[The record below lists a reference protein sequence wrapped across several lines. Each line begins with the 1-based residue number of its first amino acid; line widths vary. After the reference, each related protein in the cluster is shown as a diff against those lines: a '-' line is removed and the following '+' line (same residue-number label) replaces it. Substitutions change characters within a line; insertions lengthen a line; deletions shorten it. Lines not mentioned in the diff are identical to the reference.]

1 MLFTCMQLWTKYD
14 SERRLRWIYTA
25 NTVCVDWSRD
35 MSLEEDSRWL
45 EWVTKQFESIA
56 GDDKEINLEE
66 FKTALKVKEV
76 SFLIT
81 ETFIIF
87 LYYLVLKRS
96 PLFSPVVVV
105 IFCGEVF
112 CLVWLRWQQLHQSG
126 WTSQGFRSSDPWQWD
141 RQTTLPLPGLRC
153 GWYVVKYHQLFL
165 FQCSGD
171 CQF

>member
-1 MLFTCMQLWTKYD
+1 
-14 SERRLRWIYTA
+14 
-25 NTVCVDWSRD
+25 

-56 GDDKEINLEE
+56 GDDKEINLDE

-112 CLVWLRWQQLHQSG
+112 RLV
-126 WTSQGFRSSDPWQWD
+126 
-141 RQTTLPLPGLRC
+141 
-153 GWYVVKYHQLFL
+153 
-165 FQCSGD
+165 
-171 CQF
+171 